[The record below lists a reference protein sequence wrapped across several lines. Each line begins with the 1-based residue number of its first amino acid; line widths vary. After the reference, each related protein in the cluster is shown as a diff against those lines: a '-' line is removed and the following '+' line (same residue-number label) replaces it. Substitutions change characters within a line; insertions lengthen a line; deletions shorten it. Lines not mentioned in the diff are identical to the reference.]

1 MDTPLPS
8 NETLL
13 EFSAAIPWQEIERQK
28 RKFNEEIKRIAAD
41 DSIETIPLERLSD
54 AVGAPLT
61 TYFDPNDSYGGNV
74 ILTQANGHTY
84 VFGAA
89 VSARYRSHKT
99 LAQSI
104 VPYNFNPS
112 VNHTNL
118 QETDDPV
125 TRMRYLGAEIEL
137 GLVHKDGAAPT
148 EPQIQHYMGI
158 YRQHAQK
165 LGITPQVDREAS
177 QYQIE
182 AHVAPVM
189 GYHRTRAALGGILT
203 ALALTSEETD
213 LLTTVLPAYPVES
226 DFKLTEDPKVQTAV
240 DLMQEVNNYFPEY
253 AHKLHEAHA
262 RYHVDP
268 PTENYVQMFRNQG
281 CHIHLDLAGRSE
293 GLGLLAFYT
302 MLRSASAVANA
313 AVLKGAPFVNGTC
326 DPELLCTREYLR
338 SVTVTGRY
346 LDLPTSPHLTAN
358 GLEHFAE
365 LLRSERVNAPAR
377 AMLYQDD
384 MGKFV
389 SVMHN
394 PIGRIRPDLA
404 SSKRICTV
412 ESTGMPASVSAA
424 RMASVLIDFEYSHVL
439 IEDYFRKYGCDLE
452 PMYNNREMWGVL
464 GPLDTSSYKAQMDAS
479 DRHCTDVEV
488 TTAAGQTMTLA
499 EFYEKKRIF
508 MHKALYD
515 IDSVEITPRDIDDAY
530 VSLTRMLNPP
540 SGHQAQTIKEFISS
554 YKLKST
560 GNWGQ
565 ILRNR
570 FIELGG
576 SPGDHRPDLV
586 LKIVHEIHDALR
598 TRYLQN

>member
-8 NETLL
+8 NQQLL
-13 EFSAAIPWQEIERQK
+13 DFSAAVPWQDIERQK
-28 RKFNEEIKRIAAD
+28 RKFNEEIKKIAE
-41 DSIETIPLERLSD
+41 DSSVQTLPLERLSD
-54 AVGAPLT
+54 AVGVPLT
-61 TYFDPNDSYGGNV
+61 TYYDPNDPDGGNV
-74 ILTQANGHTY
+74 IMTQVNGHTY

-118 QETDDPV
+118 QETDDPI

-137 GLVHKDGAAPT
+137 GLVHKDGTPPT
-148 EPQIQHYMGI
+148 EPQIQQYMEL
-158 YRQHAQK
+158 YRTHAQR

-203 ALALTSEETD
+203 ALALTSDETD
-213 LLTTVLPAYPVES
+213 LLTTVLPSYPVES
-226 DFKLTEDPKVQTAV
+226 DFKLTDDPKVQTAV

-253 AHKLHEAHA
+253 SKRLHEAHN
-262 RYHVDP
+262 RYFVDP
-268 PTENYVQMFRNQG
+268 PNDNYVQMFRNQG

-302 MLRSASAVANA
+302 MLRSTSAIANA

-346 LDLPTSPHLTAN
+346 VDLPTSPHLTTN
-358 GLEHFAE
+358 GLEHFAS
-365 LLRSERVNAPAR
+365 LLRSERVNAMAR

-384 MGKFV
+384 MGEYV

-394 PIGRIRPDLA
+394 PIGRIRPDL
-404 SSKRICTV
+404 SSGKRICTV

-424 RMASVLIDFEYSHVL
+424 RMAAVLIDFEYSHVL

-452 PMYNNREMWGVL
+452 PMYNNKEMWAIL
-464 GPLDTSSYKAQMDAS
+464 GPLTTAEYKAQQDES
-479 DRHCTDVEV
+479 DLKCTDVEI
-488 TTAAGQTMTLA
+488 TTATGRKMSLE
-499 EFYEKKRIF
+499 EFYEMKRVF

-540 SGHQAQTIKEFISS
+540 SGHCAQTIEEFISS
-554 YKLKST
+554 PKLKST

-565 ILRNR
+565 ILRNT
-570 FIELGG
+570 FIEMGG
-576 SPGDHRPDLV
+576 SPGEHRPDLV
-586 LKIVHEIHDALR
+586 LQIVHKIHDALR
-598 TRYLQN
+598 ARYLET